1 MSESK
6 NPITKEMIIADVVQN
21 YPDTMEVF
29 FGYGIHC
36 VGCMNS
42 QFESIEQGAELH
54 GFDVD
59 ELVQDLNSVVV

>member
-1 MSESK
+1 MTGQK
-6 NPITKEMIIADVVQN
+6 KLITKEMIIADVVQN

-59 ELVQDLNSVVV
+59 ELIEDLNSVLV